1 MRKYGLVFLISF
13 LSCCS
18 DPSFAQSAE
27 KEPQAVLEIG
37 GAASR
42 SLTESQSSFGPTLA
56 VVADPVRI
64 TVRAPK
70 RSASR
75 PIAKVEKAAIKL
87 CVVNASEI
95 AEPRA

>member
-1 MRKYGLVFLISF
+1 M
-13 LSCCS
+13 
-18 DPSFAQSAE
+18 
-27 KEPQAVLEIG
+27 LEIG

-95 AEPRA
+95 AEPRALKSVTQPGKDIPNDAVLSLLVNRHLLDRAR